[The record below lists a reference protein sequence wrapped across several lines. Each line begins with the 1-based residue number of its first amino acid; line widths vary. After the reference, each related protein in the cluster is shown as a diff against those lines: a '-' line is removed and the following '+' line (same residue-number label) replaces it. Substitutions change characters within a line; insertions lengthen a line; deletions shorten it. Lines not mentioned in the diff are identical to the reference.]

1 MGDPPNGS
9 HPDQYYSTRFTGKI
23 EEFDYFANIRIKWQ
37 ISESRITIQVSI
49 RVAMDLKNQTSGVVG
64 SYRYRGW
71 ILVSIGM
78 LISFCSY
85 GQEYGLE
92 FQAKPV
98 SKDQR
103 TKLDLH
109 PEGYYSFRSDFEVAF
124 SIQLRDAE
132 PATFGYIARIVDDE
146 GRNIDIIFNGPESH
160 SLQVVYG
167 QLLTDINIPDND
179 PDIYGKWTEIKLKY
193 SLKDRTLHFDSGDT
207 SILHRDIHFS
217 GRIKIFF
224 GKNDFHPVKTTDLP
238 RMNIRDI
245 RIYQRG
251 QCLHHFPLDEMSGNI
266 AADVVTKSNAIVENP
281 VWIKPRF
288 YHWGRSFDTYLSGLA
303 VLCFEPGQEKV
314 YMAGD
319 ELLKVYDVLKDSIEN
334 FEYSTRFTDLIRGSQ
349 LFFDAITNRLICY
362 NLKIKTV
369 HYFNFSELKWEEI
382 SNGPN
387 ITERFWFH
395 NKYFSGP
402 DSVLYTFG
410 GYSQHKYYN
419 LVQRYDFKNNE
430 WDTVQTSGDVFY
442 PRMHAAIG
450 NAVDTIYIL
459 GGYGSREGDQILNP
473 EHYTDLVAFLLNEKE
488 FVKKYDFQAPLEG
501 IDFASSMV
509 ISEEDR
515 SYYVM
520 ATTIFEYDTYLQLLK
535 GNLDDPELFPYGDQI
550 PYKFHNEY
558 SYSDLFFSETS
569 QELISANSL
578 ADFDR
583 NETKISVY
591 KISYPP
597 FVAYRVAGDKRNLL
611 GRLVFIV
618 LLFAVVTA
626 SSIILIRNIRRK
638 KSYSD
643 LSETG
648 QKNEKERTSL
658 LSRRSKFIERP
669 EKSPN
674 SILFFGGFQ
683 VINKHGNDIT
693 KKFTP
698 LLKELFLLIFLYSI
712 KDKGISVPRL
722 TETLWFSMNAKT
734 AKNNRAV
741 NIAKLKNLISEIESC
756 VLTSRTGYWQLE
768 FNDKIVYNDYWSCI
782 HMINREKSL
791 SRKDLQKFLHA
802 AHKGPLLGNASYEW
816 LDEFKLECS
825 NLIIDHLSEF
835 IEQNDVASDH
845 ELLIQIADTIL
856 TFDILHEEAISMKCK
871 ALTALGK
878 HSLAKEI
885 FDKFSKEYSL
895 LYDEPFNR
903 TFTDIIK
910 Q

>member
-1 MGDPPNGS
+1 MGGSPKGS
-9 HPDQYYSTRFTGKI
+9 HPDRYYSTRFTGQI
-23 EEFDYFANIRIKWQ
+23 EEFDYFANIRKYWQ
-37 ISESRITIQVSI
+37 ITESWIAIQVSI
-49 RVAMDLKNQTSGVVG
+49 IVAMDRKNQTSGSDG
-64 SYRYRGW
+64 SYRYW
-71 ILVSIGM
+71 LLILMSVVV
-78 LISFCSY
+78 LISFSSY

-92 FQAKPV
+92 FKAKPV

-109 PEGYYSFRSDFEVAF
+109 PVGYYSFQGDFELSF
-124 SIQLRDAE
+124 SIQLRNIE
-132 PATFGYIARIVDDE
+132 PVTFGYIARIIDIE

-160 SLQVVYG
+160 SLQIVYG
-167 QLLTDINIPDND
+167 QLLTDITIPNND
-179 PDIYGKWTEIKLKY
+179 PDIYENWTEIRLKY
-193 SLKDRTLHFDSGDT
+193 SLKDKSLHFDAGDT
-207 SILHRDIHFS
+207 SIVHHDIDFS
-217 GRIKIFF
+217 GKIKVFF
-224 GKNDFHPVKTTDLP
+224 GGNDFHPFTTTDVP
-238 RMNIRDI
+238 RMNIKDI

-251 QCLHHFPLDEMSGNI
+251 KCLHHFPLDEMSGSE
-266 AADVVTKSNAIVENP
+266 AADIVSKSQAIVENP
-281 VWIKPRF
+281 VWIKPLY
-288 YHWGRSFDTYLSGLA
+288 YHWGLAFDTYLNGLA
-303 VLCFEPGQEKV
+303 AFCFEPGNEKL

-319 ELLKVYDVLKDSIEN
+319 EMLKVYDVLKDSIEN
-334 FEYSTRFTDLIRGSQ
+334 FEYSNRFTDLIRGSQ
-349 LFFDAITNRLICY
+349 LIFDTVTNRLICY

-369 HYFNFSELKWEEI
+369 HYFNFSERKWEEI
-382 SNGPN
+382 SNGAN
-387 ITERFWFH
+387 INERFWFH
-395 NKYFSGP
+395 NKFFSGP

-410 GYSQHKYYN
+410 GYSQHKYYD

-430 WDTVQTSGDVFY
+430 WDTILTSGDSFY

-450 NAVDTIYIL
+450 NAADTVYIL
-459 GGYGSREGDQILNP
+459 GGFGSRAGDQILNP
-473 EHYTDLVAFLLNEKE
+473 EHYTDLLAFSLTGKE
-488 FVKKYDFQAPLEG
+488 FVKKYEFQAPLEG
-501 IDFASSMV
+501 IDFAHSMV
-509 ISEEDR
+509 INEEDR

-535 GNLDDPELFPYGDQI
+535 GNLDDPELFPFGDQI
-550 PYKFHNEY
+550 PYIFHNEY
-558 SYSDLFFSETS
+558 SYCDLFFSETS

-578 ADFDR
+578 SDFDR
-583 NETKISVY
+583 NETKISIY

-597 FVAYRVAGDKRNLL
+597 HAAYRVAGEKRNLP
-611 GRLVFIV
+611 GRFVLII
-618 LLFAVVTA
+618 LLFAVVAT
-626 SSIILIRNIRRK
+626 SSIVVIMNIKRK
-638 KSYSD
+638 KSNSE
-643 LSETG
+643 LSEAG
-648 QKNEKERTSL
+648 QKNEKERITL
-658 LSRRSKFIERP
+658 HSRRSKFIDKP

-683 VINKHGNDIT
+683 VINKHGIDIT

-791 SRKDLQKFLHA
+791 SRKDLHKFMHA

-835 IEQNDVASDH
+835 IEQNDIASDH

-885 FDKFSKEYSL
+885 FDKFSKEYTL

-903 TFTDIIK
+903 SFTDIIK